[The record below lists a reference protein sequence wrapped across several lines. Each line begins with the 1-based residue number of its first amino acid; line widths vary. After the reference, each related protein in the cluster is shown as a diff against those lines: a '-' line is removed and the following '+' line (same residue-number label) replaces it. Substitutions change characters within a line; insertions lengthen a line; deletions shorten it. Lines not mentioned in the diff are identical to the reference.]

1 MPGPDGRPP
10 DGPSP
15 AARVAAA
22 FTERLPQKAAAL
34 VLALALWLAWRLQLP
49 VP

>member
-1 MPGPDGRPP
+1 MPEHVRRL
-10 DGPSP
+10 
-15 AARVAAA
+15 AQVLTA
-22 FTERLPQKAAAL
+22 RLPQKAAAL